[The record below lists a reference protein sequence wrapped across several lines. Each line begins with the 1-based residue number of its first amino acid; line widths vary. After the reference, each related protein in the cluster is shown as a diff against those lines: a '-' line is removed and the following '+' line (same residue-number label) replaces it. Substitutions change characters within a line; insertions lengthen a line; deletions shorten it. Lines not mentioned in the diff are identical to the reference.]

1 MLIRSKK
8 SKKTQNE
15 DKLNRAL
22 SPAGQ
27 QRKQEAQ
34 SLQASVQG
42 GLSDMVRQSPN
53 GVLDDAQVDNFFEGL
68 QEQSDAA
75 TPKGFGT
82 VNPKIVK
89 RYVMRNGKLCQI
101 N

>member
-1 MLIRSKK
+1 MLIRSKQ
-8 SKKTQNE
+8 SKKSQKENN
-15 DKLNRAL
+15 LNRAR
-22 SPAGQ
+22 SREGQ
-27 QRKQEAQ
+27 QRKHEAA

-42 GLSDMVRQSPN
+42 GLSDMVRQSPD
-53 GVLDDAQVDNFFEGL
+53 GILDDAQVDTYFESL

-75 TPKGFGT
+75 TPKSFGT
-82 VNPKIVK
+82 LNPKIVK